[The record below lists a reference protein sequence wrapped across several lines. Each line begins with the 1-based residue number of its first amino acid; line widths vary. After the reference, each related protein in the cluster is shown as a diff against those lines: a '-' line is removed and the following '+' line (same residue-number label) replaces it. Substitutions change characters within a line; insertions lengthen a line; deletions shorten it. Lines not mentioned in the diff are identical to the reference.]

1 MKRFLA
7 PFFVIAASFLAM
19 PAAKAAEICTLIADA
34 RSGAVLMERGDCR
47 TRVTPASTFKVPLAV
62 MGYDAGFLT
71 APDAPVLNFK
81 DGYPDWIAEWRR
93 PTDPAAWMRYSVVW
107 YSQQVTKALGAERL
121 SAYAGAWGYGNADF
135 SGDPG
140 YGNGLERA
148 WIASS
153 LEVSPVEQVRFLHGL
168 VNRTLPVSAAAMETT
183 VAIVEGHSAGA
194 WSVKGKTGSAFPR
207 LADRSFDRARAWGW
221 YVGWATKGERSVVF
235 ARLNQDEQ
243 RTEGPS
249 GIRARGGFLAELP
262 GLMAGL

>member
-1 MKRFLA
+1 MIRRSAFLA
-7 PFFVIAASFLAM
+7 LVASCLIAASG
-19 PAAKAAEICTLIADA
+19 AKAAEICTLIADGE
-34 RSGAVLMERGDCR
+34 SGAVLLERGDCR

-71 APDAPVLNFK
+71 APDAPVLDFQE
-81 DGYPDWIAEWRR
+81 GYPDWIAEWRR
-93 PTDPAAWMRYSVVW
+93 PTDPAAWMRHSVVW

-140 YGNGLERA
+140 LGNGLERA

-153 LEVSPVEQVRFLHGL
+153 LEVSPAEQVKFLHGL
-168 VNRTLPVSAAAMETT
+168 FNRTLPASASAMEMT
-183 VAIVEGHSAGA
+183 VAIVEGHRAGE
-194 WSVKGKTGSAFPR
+194 WSVKGKTGSAYPR
-207 LADRSFDRARAWGW
+207 RADRSFDRARAWGW

-235 ARLNQDEQ
+235 ARLNQDEE

-249 GIRARGGFLAELP
+249 GIRARDGFLAEL
-262 GLMAGL
+262 AGL

>member
-1 MKRFLA
+1 MMRWPTILA
-7 PFFVIAASFLAM
+7 IIASCLIATTG
-19 PAAKAAEICTLIADA
+19 AKAAEICTLIADGK
-34 RSGAVLMERGDCR
+34 SGAVLMERGDCH
-47 TRVTPASTFKVPLAV
+47 TPVTPASTFKVPLAV

-71 APDAPVLNFK
+71 APDAPVLDFQE
-81 DGYPDWIAEWRR
+81 GYPDWIAEWRR
-93 PTDPAAWMRYSVVW
+93 PTDPAAWMRHSVVW
-107 YSQQVTKALGAERL
+107 YSQRITQALGAERL
-121 SAYAGAWGYGNADF
+121 SAYAAAWGYGNADF

-140 YGNGLERA
+140 FDNGLERA

-153 LEVSPVEQVRFLHGL
+153 LQVSPVEQVRFLHGL
-168 VNRTLPVSAAAMETT
+168 VNRTLPVSAAAMDMT
-183 VAIVEGHSAGA
+183 VAIVEGHSAGE
-194 WSVKGKTGSAFPR
+194 WSVRGKTGSAFPR
-207 LADRSFDRARAWGW
+207 LADRSFDRSRAWGW